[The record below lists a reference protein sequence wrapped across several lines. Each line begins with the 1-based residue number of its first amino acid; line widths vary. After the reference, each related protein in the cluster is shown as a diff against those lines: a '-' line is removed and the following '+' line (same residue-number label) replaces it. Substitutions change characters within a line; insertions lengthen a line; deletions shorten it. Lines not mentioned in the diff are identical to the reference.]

1 MIIGLVDVVTET
13 PDIYDPPLPP
23 PLLEDLEIVRRN
35 CEHLASMINDVLD
48 LSQTE
53 AGRLTLHRG
62 WVDIREELNQ
72 AITVVRP
79 LLEKKKLYLKLA
91 IPPELPDIF
100 CDRTRIRQ
108 VILNLLSNAARYTDQ
123 GGVTLQVAQ
132 GGEDVV
138 VEIIDTGPGI
148 NPEEALRIFE
158 PFYQA
163 GDDVWREKGG
173 SGLGLSI
180 SKQFI
185 ERHGGKIWFESEPGR
200 GSTFA
205 FRLPISPLPPP
216 AAGAKR
222 WINENWLWYER
233 TAWPNLPKL
242 PYQPRLVVC
251 DETANLQHLLGHYAD
266 EIEFVYTT
274 SLAQTLAA
282 LESCPAHAVIVNA
295 ATVGRA
301 RRFMKRARLE
311 IQTTP
316 IIGCALPPRID
327 RALAAGAINYLIKPI
342 ARVDL
347 GQALEK
353 LPNPVR
359 TVLIADDDPDVRNL
373 LSRMLATFDTG
384 IKVYTAA
391 TGKEALSQL
400 RACSPDVMLL
410 DVVMPDL
417 DGWQVLAQK
426 GKEEAIRAIPVIIVS
441 AQDPR
446 EQPVHS
452 DLLLATF
459 GSGISIPKVLRS
471 SLELSAL
478 FMKADEELDP
488 VPE

>member
-1 MIIGLVDVVTET
+1 
-13 PDIYDPPLPP
+13 
-23 PLLEDLEIVRRN
+23 
-35 CEHLASMINDVLD
+35 
-48 LSQTE
+48 
-53 AGRLTLHRG
+53 
-62 WVDIREELNQ
+62 
-72 AITVVRP
+72 
-79 LLEKKKLYLKLA
+79 
-91 IPPELPDIF
+91 
-100 CDRTRIRQ
+100 
-108 VILNLLSNAARYTDQ
+108 
-123 GGVTLQVAQ
+123 
-132 GGEDVV
+132 
-138 VEIIDTGPGI
+138 
-148 NPEEALRIFE
+148 
-158 PFYQA
+158 
-163 GDDVWREKGG
+163 
-173 SGLGLSI
+173 
-180 SKQFI
+180 
-185 ERHGGKIWFESEPGR
+185 
-200 GSTFA
+200 
-205 FRLPISPLPPP
+205 
-216 AAGAKR
+216 
-222 WINENWLWYER
+222 
-233 TAWPNLPKL
+233 
-242 PYQPRLVVC
+242 
-251 DETANLQHLLGHYAD
+251 
-266 EIEFVYTT
+266 
-274 SLAQTLAA
+274 
-282 LESCPAHAVIVNA
+282 
-295 ATVGRA
+295 
-301 RRFMKRARLE
+301 MKRARLE